1 MLIRRLGRQKNT
13 SKYRK
18 TYCRVRGEI
27 SRILELFYPSI
38 VVIPAGIGG
47 HIDHVTVRNVVLMLC
62 KNTDIQIVLYE
73 DFPYC
78 LDENTYRLST
88 EFIQSLGAIPRV
100 LSIKKYWLEKI
111 INILEYKS
119 QFDGDELQF
128 LSQLFHYACQGN
140 SSREENVSERLWI
153 IRPNQEKGLTTE

>member
-1 MLIRRLGRQKNT
+1 MLILDVSTIAINFVLPAEDSAKTT

-128 LSQLFHYACQGN
+128 LSQLFHYAPPFCYSVVN
-140 SSREENVSERLWI
+140 PFS
-153 IRPNQEKGLTTE
+153 